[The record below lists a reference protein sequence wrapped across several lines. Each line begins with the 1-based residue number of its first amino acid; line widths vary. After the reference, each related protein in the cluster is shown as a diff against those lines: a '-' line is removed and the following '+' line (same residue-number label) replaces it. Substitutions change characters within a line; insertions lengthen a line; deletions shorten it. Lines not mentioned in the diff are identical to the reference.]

1 MAVQVYNFRVTY
13 EECGNRIWRDIAAS
27 SNYTLADL
35 GCAILATFGTLAYH
49 LFEMSFKGVTYF
61 LSEKEI
67 PDTYADGNKT
77 FALLFDCKLSTLGM
91 EIGES
96 IKMIYDFGCEQHFDI
111 RLTGIEP
118 MPKGHGRAYPKILAG
133 EGRSIVDDMPAYE
146 LLEIIKKIDAG
157 ESSGIYYSRHGISS
171 QYKGPEW
178 DYRGYDLSLDNLLF
192 KGETNLIREGYEEC
206 RDGY

>member
-1 MAVQVYNFRVTY
+1 
-13 EECGNRIWRDIAAS
+13 
-27 SNYTLADL
+27 
-35 GCAILATFGTLAYH
+35 
-49 LFEMSFKGVTYF
+49 MSFKGVTYF
-61 LSEKEI
+61 LSEEEI

-96 IKMIYDFGCEQHFDI
+96 IKMIYDFGCEQRFDI
-111 RLTGIEP
+111 KLTGIEP

-171 QYKGPEW
+171 QYKVPEW
-178 DYRGYDLSLDNLLF
+178 DYRGYDLSLDNLLSRERQTSSARDTRSA
-192 KGETNLIREGYEEC
+192 ETDINGSC
-206 RDGY
+206 RTARVQLSKAHPLKFGH